1 MDFSISL
8 GFIMLF
14 GCLLAFAVFSVAMG
28 RVPWD
33 NTYPRERFRWPVWKW
48 FPMVVITALVLA
60 LGSNLWFTERAT
72 RAGFAHASASRHDR
86 NADIQPVR
94 GDEAPALPGTKAAA
108 TPQKNRPE

>member
-14 GCLLAFAVFSVAMG
+14 GCLLAFAVLTVAMG

-60 LGSNLWFTERAT
+60 LSSNLWFTARAT
-72 RAGFAHASASRHDR
+72 HASLAVRAASTHGR

-94 GDEAPALPGTKAAA
+94 GDETKAVA
-108 TPQKNRPE
+108 TPQRNRPE

>member
-14 GCLLAFAVFSVAMG
+14 GCLLAFAVLSVAMG

-33 NTYPRERFRWPVWKW
+33 DTYPRERFRWPVWKW

-60 LGSNLWFTERAT
+60 LSSNLWFTERAT
-72 RAGFAHASASRHDR
+72 HAGLAQRTTSNDR
-86 NADIQPVR
+86 NADIKPVR
-94 GDEAPALPGTKAAA
+94 GDEAPAAPVMKANA
-108 TPQKNRPE
+108 TPQNNRPE